1 MLMFDSSRLYNP
13 DKTQFSLTG
22 GLKFIGDGIVA
33 VVQPQP
39 DTPLLPKIK
48 GKILFKTLP
57 SYPLRMVLLVLAKK
71 KRGISLLAI

>member
-22 GLKFIGDGIVA
+22 GLKFIGDGIVV

-39 DTPLLPKIK
+39 DTPTPPWK
-48 GKILFKTLP
+48 
-57 SYPLRMVLLVLAKK
+57 
-71 KRGISLLAI
+71 

>member
-33 VVQPQP
+33 VAQPQP
-39 DTPLLPKIK
+39 NTPLLPKIK
-48 GKILFKTLP
+48 GRFIFIQNSYILSFK
-57 SYPLRMVLLVLAKK
+57 AKK
-71 KRGISLLAI
+71 KRR